1 MTARHFVLPAEFA
14 FLRPRSWLYS
24 EMSSERS
31 RLSFPAP
38 EGFRI
43 AEVEVVPHQT
53 AAPIRVV
60 HPDPAFRVTLAP
72 EKPVERGWHQLE
84 ICFPA
89 EGIVE
94 VIAQISFVNA
104 EDFWQR
110 LPAIERN
117 HFAVHVRCSSPL
129 KSITL
134 TIAGSGRVLNPFRI
148 IFRRVNRAS
157 WLLALASRLHHV
169 IKRDGFAVVGTITQ
183 AAFRLTRP
191 GTVVIARG
199 SAATAHEAPYNT
211 WIRVFDE
218 IPDRHRSRHVER
230 LQTLKRRPLFSILAI
245 LQATDQIALSRL
257 AHTLAEQVYSRWEL
271 IVAVPADLIDVFAQ
285 KLPQI
290 LGDHTFHVIAHQA
303 DDAATFN
310 ALTAKSFSEILVT
323 VPAGAIFRS
332 NALLELALTLNEY
345 PQAQLIY
352 SDQDQIA
359 DDGKRQNPLFKP
371 AWSPDVFDVSDYL
384 GDITAL
390 RRETVLAVGGWRS
403 NLAEA
408 VTYDL
413 KLRIIDCI
421 EPDKIVHLAKVLLH
435 TSAKDPSEIAARSR
449 RSTVEKAIRDHC
461 ERRNLNA
468 EIVWPETTSQ
478 PRLLYRIA
486 EPKPLVSLLIPTRDR
501 ADILETCVR
510 SILTRTTYQPYEIL
524 IIDNDSREAA
534 TQRLFEKLRR
544 EPSIRILSRPGPFN
558 FSALNNS
565 AAREANGSI
574 IGLLNNDL
582 EVQDGGWLSEMV
594 ALVCRPEVGCVG
606 CKLLYPDGRIQHA
619 GVQLGP
625 GGLAG
630 HGYRFAAGDAAG
642 YINRLRMVQNV
653 SAVTAACLLIRK
665 SVFDQVGGL
674 DESELK
680 IALNDVD
687 LCLKVRA
694 AGYRNLWTP
703 FAELLHHESISR
715 GRDYSPAK
723 AQRLLH
729 EVNTFR
735 RRWGPAIFS
744 DPYYSPHLTY
754 DGENFSLR
762 AR

>member
-1 MTARHFVLPAEFA
+1 MIPLIPDHPE
-14 FLRPRSWLYS
+14 
-24 EMSSERS
+24 
-31 RLSFPAP
+31 FPAP
-38 EGFRI
+38 NGFRVAGLEI
-43 AEVEVVPHQT
+43 LAHS
-53 AAPIRVV
+53 ARAPVRVT
-60 HPDPAFRVTLAP
+60 HSDPIFRVTLTP
-72 EKPVERGWHQLE
+72 EKTVVPGWYRLA
-84 ICFPA
+84 IRFPHD
-89 EGIVE
+89 GLIE
-94 VIAQISFVNA
+94 VLAQISLANGD
-104 EDFWQR
+104 ELWQR
-110 LPAIERN
+110 LPVLERN
-117 HFAVHVRCSSPL
+117 YFVLNVRCSSDL
-129 KSITL
+129 AQ
-134 TIAGSGRVLNPFRI
+134 IALIVSGSGHALRPTDISFSQLT
-148 IFRRVNRAS
+148 RAS
-157 WLLALASRLHHV
+157 LLMVVAKRIRDA
-169 IKRDGFAVVGTITQ
+169 INRDGFAVVGTLWQ

-191 GTVVIARG
+191 DTAVISAG
-199 SAATAHEAPYNT
+199 SSAISKEAPYEA
-211 WIRVFDE
+211 WVRLFDE
-218 IPDRHRSRHVER
+218 APQRDRPLHLKR
-230 LQTLKRRPLFSILAI
+230 LQTLARRPLFSILATSQNPDPSAFDR
-245 LQATDQIALSRL
+245 LARSLLDQIYP
-257 AHTLAEQVYSRWEL
+257 EWQL
-271 IVAVPADLIDVFAQ
+271 IVAAPDALVGIIQDALSKEHANRSIEVLALAADCGTTRNLLAARATGEFLIPVP
-285 KLPQI
+285 P
-290 LGDHTFHVIAHQA
+290 
-303 DDAATFN
+303 DA
-310 ALTAKSFSEILVT
+310 IVR
-323 VPAGAIFRS
+323 PH
-332 NALLELALTLNEY
+332 ALLELALTLEAY
-345 PQAQLIY
+345 HEAALIY
-352 SDQDQIA
+352 SDEDQIGS
-359 DDGKRQNPLFKP
+359 DGKRQNPLFKP
-371 AWSPDVFDVSDYL
+371 AWSPDFFDASDYMGNL
-384 GDITAL
+384 TVV
-390 RRETVLAVGGWRS
+390 RRELVAAAGGWQDG
-403 NLAEA
+403 LEEA
-408 VTYDL
+408 GDYDL
-413 KLRIIDCI
+413 KLRIVDRI
-421 EPDKIVHLAKVLLH
+421 EPAKIIHLAQVLVH
-435 TSAKDPSEIAARSR
+435 AAQRSATPETAGRAPIER
-449 RSTVEKAIRDHC
+449 AIRDHC
-461 ERRNLNA
+461 VRRRVPA
-468 EIVWPETTSQ
+468 DVVWADDAAA
-478 PRLLYRIA
+478 PRLKYRVP
-486 EPKPLVSLLIPTRDR
+486 EPPPLVSLLIPTRDR

-544 EPSIRILSRPGPFN
+544 EPSIRILSHPGPFN

-642 YINRLRMVQNV
+642 YLNRLRMVQNV

>member
-1 MTARHFVLPAEFA
+1 
-14 FLRPRSWLYS
+14 
-24 EMSSERS
+24 MSSERN

-38 EGFRI
+38 EGFRV
-43 AEVEVVPHQT
+43 AEIKVVPRQA
-53 AAPIRVV
+53 AAPTRVV
-60 HPDPAFRVTLAP
+60 HPDPAFRVALAP
-72 EKPVERGWHQLE
+72 ENPVGRGWHQLE

-94 VIAQISFVNA
+94 VIAKISFVNG

-117 HFAVHVRCSSPL
+117 HFAVHVRCSGPL
-129 KSITL
+129 TNITL
-134 TIAGSGRVLNPFRI
+134 TVSGSGRLLNPARI
-148 IFRRVNRAS
+148 TFRRVNRAS

-169 IKRDGFAVVGTITQ
+169 IKRDGFAVIGTITQ

-191 GTVVIARG
+191 GTVVIGRG
-199 SAATAHEAPYNT
+199 SAATAQEAPYDT

-218 IPDRHRSRHVER
+218 VPDRDRSRHVER
-230 LQTLKRRPLFSILAI
+230 LQTLRHQPLFSVLAI
-245 LQATDQIALSRL
+245 LQAADEITLSRV
-257 AHTLAEQVYSRWEL
+257 ARTLAEQVYPRWEL
-271 IVAVPADLIDVFAQ
+271 IVAVPADRTDVFARE
-285 KLPQI
+285 LSQI
-290 LGDHTFHVIAHQA
+290 LADHIFHVIAHQT

-310 ALTAKSFSEILVT
+310 TLTAKSSGEILIT
-323 VPAGAIFRS
+323 LPAGAMLRS
-332 NALLELALTLNEY
+332 NALLELAFTLNAY
-345 PQAQLIY
+345 PQTQLIY
-352 SDQDQIA
+352 SDQDQIEA
-359 DDGKRQNPLFKP
+359 DGKRQNPLFKP

-408 VTYDL
+408 NTYDL
-413 KLRIIDCI
+413 KLRVIGRI
-421 EPDKIVHLAKVLLH
+421 EPDKIVHLAKVLVH
-435 TSAKDPSEIAARSR
+435 TRAKDPSEIATPSQR
-449 RSTVEKAIRDHC
+449 RTVEKAIRDHC
-461 ERRNLNA
+461 ERRNLNT
-468 EIVWPETTSQ
+468 EIVWPESASQ

-501 ADILETCVR
+501 ADILETCIR
-510 SILTRTTYQPYEIL
+510 SILTRTTYRPYEIL

-544 EPSIRILSRPGPFN
+544 EPSIRLLSRPGPFN

-565 AAREANGSI
+565 AAREASGSI
-574 IGLLNNDL
+574 VGLLNNDL
-582 EVQDGGWLSEMV
+582 EVQDGGWLGEMV
-594 ALVCRPEVGCVG
+594 ALACCPEVGCVG
-606 CKLLYPDGRIQHA
+606 CKLLYPDKRIQHA
-619 GVQLGP
+619 GVYLGP

-630 HGYRFAAGDAAG
+630 HGHRFASREASG
-642 YINRLRMVQNV
+642 YMNRLRMVQNV

-665 SVFDQVGGL
+665 SVFDQVCGL

-703 FAELLHHESISR
+703 FAELIHHESISR

-729 EVNTFR
+729 EVNTLR

-744 DPYYSPHLTY
+744 DPYYSPHLSY
-754 DGENFSLR
+754 DAENFSLR